1 MFWVLTSNVDR
12 RGALSCRGLVVGSG
26 IGGLS
31 STKVEASEEFGDEEC
46 EAQERE

>member
-1 MFWVLTSNVDR
+1 MFWGLTSNVDR

-26 IGGLS
+26 IGGWS
-31 STKVEASEEFGDEEC
+31 STQVEELDEFGDEEC